1 MAFRISAGVPFGDDI
16 RRIARE
22 QIDGAVAESC
32 DGLMPDDERIHSVR
46 KRCKKL
52 RGLLRLV
59 RPCLGDIY
67 GRENAH
73 FRDAAQVL
81 APLRDEH
88 VVFAAFDA
96 VVAHFDGE
104 VERQTFAPLR
114 QRLTRRE
121 RQVTDLKERVA
132 DVCGRLEAARERLAP
147 WPVDDAVGPEGWRG
161 GFEQT
166 YRRARRAMAAAYQ
179 EPTAEHF
186 HEWRKSV
193 KYHWYHARLLSQLWD
208 QALAARVAVA
218 NTLGELLGL
227 HHDLAVL
234 RATLVGPG
242 AAGGNA
248 NAVVSFVAL
257 IDCHQEHL
265 ESTARPIGMRL
276 FAEKASQIGTRY
288 ERYWA
293 AWSED
298 LQRRAAA
305 VRQVV
310 RVSA

>member
-22 QIDGAVAESC
+22 QIDGAVAETC

-52 RGLLRLV
+52 RGLLRLI
-59 RPCLGDIY
+59 RPCLDDTY

-88 VVFAAFDA
+88 AVLAAFDA

-104 VERQTFAPLR
+104 VECQTFAPLR
-114 QRLTRRE
+114 RRLAQRE
-121 RQVTDLKERVA
+121 RQLTDLKERVA
-132 DVCGRLEAARERLAP
+132 DVRGRLEAARERLAA
-147 WPVDDAVGPEGWRG
+147 WPLDGAVGAEGWRG
-161 GFEQT
+161 GFERT
-166 YRRARRAMAAAYQ
+166 YRQARRALAAAY
-179 EPTAEHF
+179 EGPTSEHF

-193 KYHWYHARLLSQLWD
+193 KYHWHHARLLSPLWD
-208 QALAARVAVA
+208 QALTARVEVA
-218 NTLGELLGL
+218 NSLGELLGL

-234 RATLVGPG
+234 RSTLADLPAANGEAG
-242 AAGGNA
+242 A
-248 NAVVSFVAL
+248 VSFVAL
-257 IDCHQEHL
+257 IDRHQEYI
-265 ESTARPIGMRL
+265 EATARPLGMRL

-288 ERYWA
+288 AKYWA
-293 AWSED
+293 AWSEE
-298 LQRRAAA
+298 LQGRAAT

-310 RVSA
+310 RASA